1 MAYKK
6 IASMEP
12 QELESAIAWGIY
24 KGGLSLA
31 VVLFILWIFMPFILP
46 LALLASGYATE
57 NWLEPFVNH
66 VLGKSK
72 EEWRVM
78 LKTTFWLLLIISAI
92 WTSIYLFSKTKI
104 YTKIG
109 NWFNYRLAKPDGGMS
124 DWRLLGLV
132 IGFISAFIFALAAF
146 AHRTMLRVFNF
157 DDFIFLLGSFLI
169 SCTAIYFSLR
179 KRKSK
184 INEYSGDA

>member
-57 NWLEPFVNH
+57 NWLEPFVNY
-66 VLGKSK
+66 VFEKSK
-72 EEWRVM
+72 KEWREIF
-78 LKTTFWLLLIISAI
+78 LNTFWLLLIISVI
-92 WTSIYLFSKTKI
+92 FTSIYLFSKTKI
-104 YTKIG
+104 YLKIG
-109 NWFNYRLAKPDGGMS
+109 NWFNYRLSNAEGGDS
-124 DWRLLGLV
+124 NWRFIGLI
-132 IGFISAFIFALAAF
+132 IGLMSAFNFALAAF
-146 AHRTMLRVFNF
+146 AFSTMPRDFNL

-169 SCTAIYFSLR
+169 TCTAIYFSLR

-184 INEYSGDA
+184 ITEYSGDA

>member
-12 QELESAIAWGIY
+12 EELENAIAWGIY

-46 LALLASGYATE
+46 IVLLGSGYVTE
-57 NWLEPFVNH
+57 KWLEPFVNH
-66 VLGKSK
+66 ILGKSK
-72 EEWRVM
+72 EEWGVM
-78 LKTTFWLLLIISAI
+78 FKNTFWLLLIISVI
-92 WTSIYLFSKTKI
+92 WTSLYLFSKTKI
-104 YTKIG
+104 YTKIA
-109 NWFNYRLAKPDGGMS
+109 NWFNNRLAKPDGGMN
-124 DWRLLGLV
+124 DWRLVGLV

-146 AHRTMLRVFNF
+146 ASRTMLRDFNF
-157 DDFIFLLGSFLI
+157 DDFIFLLGSLLI

>member
-72 EEWRVM
+72 KEWRVM
-78 LKTTFWLLLIISAI
+78 LETAFWLLLIISVI
-92 WTSIYLFSKTKI
+92 WTSIYLFSKTKV

-124 DWRLLGLV
+124 DWRFVGLV
-132 IGFISAFIFALAAF
+132 IGLISAFIFAFFAF
-146 AHRTMLRVFNF
+146 ASRTMPRDFKF
-157 DDFIFLLGSFLI
+157 DDFIFLLSFFLI
-169 SCTAIYFSLR
+169 SCTALYFSLR
-179 KRKSK
+179 KHKSK
-184 INEYSGDA
+184 ITEYSEDA